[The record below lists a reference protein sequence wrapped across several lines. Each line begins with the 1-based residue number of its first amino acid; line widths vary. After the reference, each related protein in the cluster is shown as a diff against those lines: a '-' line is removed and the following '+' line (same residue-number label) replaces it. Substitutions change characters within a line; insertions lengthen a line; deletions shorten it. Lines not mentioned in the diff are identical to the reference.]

1 MAQAILAEL
10 DNPTASDILLQ
21 RAEDFC
27 VERAG
32 NNYLAVLDAAVE
44 RAADRQ

>member
-1 MAQAILAEL
+1 MSGTDTHTYLT
-10 DNPTASDILLQ
+10 TASDILLQ

-27 VERAG
+27 VERAAS
-32 NNYLAVLDAAVE
+32 NYLAVLDAAVE